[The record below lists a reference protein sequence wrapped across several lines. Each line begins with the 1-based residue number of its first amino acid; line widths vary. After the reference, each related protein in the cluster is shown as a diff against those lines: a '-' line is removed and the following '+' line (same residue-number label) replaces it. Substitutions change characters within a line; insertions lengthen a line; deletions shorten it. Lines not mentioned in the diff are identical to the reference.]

1 MKKLHTYKRIIAI
14 FILPFIV
21 TMCMTIVSIT
31 HPDNP
36 QVNSEIEIGV
46 DVKLVPANDDNTKMI
61 FAVLAPKSWNI
72 SDNSVLTF
80 TTNGYTKGD
89 VVDEPMMLVNETEN
103 EPTTGLT
110 WPTALKNDIGLMG
123 NLGPVEWVVFESKTT
138 FIITDEAEK
147 LITAHV
153 KIKLTTGSENIKV
166 SMGYFFCGKNNGMG
180 GEYYT
185 SNAKSKILRVTGGSN
200 ELIDYTTD
208 AESIT
213 GGLNNYD
220 VFTVQNVS
228 SEYYLEV
235 AGDILFNEKYKD
247 KSPIV
252 QQESSL
258 DYENQPDKWFRWYF
272 IYKKT
277 EDGVKYFQI
286 RNAMSGKYLDVPEG
300 ASTDGLQIQQLAE
313 VSESQEDRQLWQVFE
328 VTNGKYKII
337 NKSTDLAITAEGDE
351 ENDGIVQSAFS
362 GSDRQLWKLYSY
374 ELCSYRDD
382 QVVHFFERNDHSS
395 GSTAFDQGSS
405 IPLSNG
411 EILWITQD
419 SWDGW
424 ELTNNNLFQSN
435 YFFNYGNSMF
445 LQPSKNNWNPD
456 EAPNITR
463 ENSAQNKPRQICDIQ
478 PNQSFAW
485 PSNGVELN
493 GRVFLNCGEGN
504 GLSAEG
510 QSIYEIWPKQG
521 NLWNSVRHLV
531 PSISSYNKII
541 YASGMVNS
549 DDGYVYVYGAKVD
562 LTQYKLYVAR
572 FSQNDPLN
580 TWTFWNGTD
589 WTSHPPV
596 DDPEL
601 DAAKIFEGQ
610 GASVAVSFV
619 NGKYVIASLDQGF
632 WETTEH
638 FIRMSTSDSP
648 TGVFTEQKR
657 VYDICENIYGTQA
670 RYYTPNIHPEFDNGR
685 NELLVTYSLNY
696 NANEKQD
703 ITVNENGEKVVDG
716 VAVTNGGYIDPYF
729 YRVKGVRIPY
739 SMLGISNSDTP
750 NGVESLHTL
759 ENKIEIY
766 PNPAEDMFYIK
777 SDFPLQDTTF
787 RIYSTSGILVDSGK
801 LTGDIINI
809 DALVEG
815 IYILNLNSE
824 DIGVTRKF
832 IKKKSS

>member
-1 MKKLHTYKRIIAI
+1 
-14 FILPFIV
+14 
-21 TMCMTIVSIT
+21 
-31 HPDNP
+31 
-36 QVNSEIEIGV
+36 
-46 DVKLVPANDDNTKMI
+46 
-61 FAVLAPKSWNI
+61 
-72 SDNSVLTF
+72 
-80 TTNGYTKGD
+80 
-89 VVDEPMMLVNETEN
+89 
-103 EPTTGLT
+103 
-110 WPTALKNDIGLMG
+110 MG
-123 NLGPVEWVVFESKTT
+123 NYGPVEWVVFESQTI
-138 FIITDEAEK
+138 FEITDEEEEEIIAN
-147 LITAHV
+147 V
-153 KIKLTTGSENIKV
+153 GIKLTTGSESIKL
-166 SMGYFFCGKNNGMG
+166 SMGYFFCGKNNGLNND
-180 GEYYT
+180 YYQA
-185 SNAKSKILRVTGGSN
+185 NAKSKVLRVTGGSN
-200 ELIDYTTD
+200 DLIDYTTD
-208 AESIT
+208 VEPTT
-213 GGLNNYD
+213 GELGNYD
-220 VFTVQNVS
+220 VFTVQNTS
-228 SEYYLEV
+228 SEYFMDV
-235 AGDILFNEKYKD
+235 AGDILFNEKFKD
-247 KSPIV
+247 HAPVV
-252 QQESSL
+252 QQESTL
-258 DYENQPDKWFRWYF
+258 NYEFLPDKWFRWYF
-272 IYKKT
+272 IYKET
-277 EDGVKYFQI
+277 ENDVRYFQI
-286 RNAMSGKYLDVPEG
+286 MNAMSGKYLHAPES
-300 ASTDGLQIQQLAE
+300 ASTEGLAIEQFAA
-313 VSESQEDRQLWQVFE
+313 SGPQEDQQLWQVSE
-328 VTNGKYKII
+328 VTNGKYKIV
-337 NKSTDLAITAEGDE
+337 NKSTGLALTVGSYDKNEA
-351 ENDGIVQSAFS
+351 VVLSAFS
-362 GSDRQLWKLYSY
+362 GADDQLWKLYPY

-382 QVVHFFERNDHSS
+382 EVVRFFERNDKSS

-405 IPLSNG
+405 IPLDDG
-411 EILWITQD
+411 QILWITQD
-419 SWDGW
+419 AWDGW
-424 ELTNNNLFQSN
+424 QLTDNNLFQSN
-435 YFFNYGNSMF
+435 HFFNYGNSMF
-445 LQPSKNNWNPD
+445 LQPSKDNWNPND
-456 EAPNITR
+456 APNIER
-463 ENSAQNKPRQICDIQ
+463 ENSAQDRPRQICDIQ
-478 PNQSFAW
+478 PNQTFAW
-485 PSNGVELN
+485 PSNGVQL
-493 GRVFLNCGEGN
+493 GGKVYLVCGEGS
-504 GLSAEG
+504 GLAADG
-510 QSIYEIWPKQG
+510 QSIYELWPKQG
-521 NLWNSVRHLV
+521 NTWNSVWHPL
-531 PSISSYNKII
+531 PSISSYDKIT
-541 YASGMVNS
+541 YATGMVQPG
-549 DDGYVYVYGAKVD
+549 DEYVYVFGSKVD
-562 LTQYKLYVAR
+562 LTQFSLYVAR
-572 FSQNDPLN
+572 FSENDPLN
-580 TWTFWNGTD
+580 TWTFWNGTEWVD
-589 WTSHPPV
+589 NPPA

-759 ENKIEIY
+759 ENKIELY